1 MSTPRNDYERLAI
14 AQFEQIAIARGLTPV
29 TRFRADNQLK
39 LPDGQHFQFGD
50 LRVTKGTCHVI
61 VEVESAGG
69 VTNLVKYWY
78 ILQKLRAEERVVLLH
93 VFRQTSIGDYGSHM
107 QLWDFLAARM
117 RADLGDRFAAER
129 YTYRTP
135 EASDPAF
142 AKALL
147 AFSDRLDEE
156 CGADA

>member
-14 AQFEQIAIARGLTPV
+14 AQFAQIAITRGLKPV

-93 VFRQTSIGDYGSHM
+93 VFRQTSTGDYGSHM

-117 RADLGDRFAAER
+117 RADLGDRFDAEQ
-129 YTYRTP
+129 YTYRAP
-135 EASDPAF
+135 ETTDTSFAAALVAF
-142 AKALL
+142 E
-147 AFSDRLDEE
+147 RWLDQEY
-156 CGADA
+156 GADA